1 MREVFSDAQKEA
13 VTWGQGPLLV
23 IAGPGSGKTFVI
35 THRVRYL
42 TETLGVRPSQIL
54 VVTFSRYR
62 NRMAV
67 LRCPGAAA

>member
-54 VVTFSRYR
+54 VVTF
-62 NRMAV
+62 
-67 LRCPGAAA
+67 